1 MFEILQSAGPK
12 GLKEDSSHSEIYHK
26 MSIIM
31 IKWFCFEMSYI
42 TIKINQ
48 KKGTFYSS
56 LYTFKL
62 KLVTKIS
69 TLFSSQVN

>member
-48 KKGTFYSS
+48 KKRVRFIP
-56 LYTFKL
+56 LYTL
-62 KLVTKIS
+62 LS
-69 TLFSSQVN
+69 